1 MKYWHHVALNC
12 VAVWLSSS
20 KDANSLEDVLLQPQA
35 MQVLV
40 KSVADCDVG
49 SASNLFPPL
58 LRILQYKRLNRK
70 LGESDMVDELLK
82 RLDHPEAVVRKV
94 VLQIIQV
101 MYEKSEDPR
110 VFITKHDL
118 INLLEKLVEQDQ
130 SKVVSGQAKVLL
142 KAMMVN
148 NV

>member
-1 MKYWHHVALNC
+1 M
-12 VAVWLSSS
+12 AVVVQGRELVGRCEAASGKLFLISSQ
-20 KDANSLEDVLLQPQA
+20 VLLQPQA

-70 LGESDMVDELLK
+70 LGVMLSLPPLLSTDSKQESDMLDELLK

-101 MYEKSEDPR
+101 EAR
-110 VFITKHDL
+110 VCVCVCVCVCLF
-118 INLLEKLVEQDQ
+118 VCWF
-130 SKVVSGQAKVLL
+130 
-142 KAMMVN
+142 
-148 NV
+148 